1 MIAYL
6 WNNREAPELLSRRWF
21 VVWAKRLLTMGG
33 LLKIV
38 FERFWLARKGVT
50 VGDLSVV
57 RGVDINGRP
66 LNLKI
71 GINTSLVGPLHIA
84 CHDVVEIG
92 SHVTINS
99 GVTILTASHSVT
111 DPKWL
116 TFKKPIY
123 IKDYAWIATG
133 AIILPGVTIGRGA
146 VVGAG
151 AVVTKDIPD
160 YSIAIGNPATIKEN
174 KRCRSFEYNPVIF
187 CAPYEAWVG
196 KNMNLAMAK
205 EEHNTG

>member
-1 MIAYL
+1 MITYL
-6 WNNREAPELLSRRWF
+6 WKNREAPDLLSKRWF
-21 VVWAKRLLTMGG
+21 VVWAKRALTSGG

-38 FERFWLARKGVT
+38 FERFRLTIRGVT
-50 VGDLSVV
+50 VGNLSVV

-71 GINTSLVGPLHIA
+71 GTNTSLVGPLHIA
-84 CHDVVEIG
+84 CHDIVEIG

-99 GVTILTASHSVT
+99 GVTILTASHSLS

-116 TFKKPIY
+116 SFKKPIY

-133 AIILPGVTIGRGA
+133 ATILPGVTIGRGA

-151 AVVTKDIPD
+151 AVVAKDLPD
-160 YSIAIGNPATIKEN
+160 YSVAVGNPATIKEN
-174 KRCRSFEYNPVIF
+174 KRCMDLEYNPVIF

-196 KNMNLAMAK
+196 KARPFL
-205 EEHNTG
+205 